1 MLVWS
6 EAEVLNS
13 LSGVLGSS
21 ETERVASSRSSKG
34 QLIQSQSLTSGSN
47 NASTGSGGES
57 ESGNTELGDGQEA
70 VVIGDSAND
79 DNSLVV

>member
-1 MLVWS
+1 
-6 EAEVLNS
+6 
-13 LSGVLGSS
+13 
-21 ETERVASSRSSKG
+21 
-34 QLIQSQSLTSGSN
+34 LIQSQSLTSGSN